1 MGIREQVSFK
11 IPATMKV
18 RVDRLAEA
26 TRRSRSFVIE
36 EAIEHYLT
44 INEWQIQSIQA
55 GVTDLDNGQ
64 VVSQEEMEK
73 LWDEKLAESPVDAD
87 R

>member
-44 INEWQIQSIQA
+44 INEWQMQSIQA